1 MVARGVVQAQ
11 LALNAAALRAF
22 YRRIVPF
29 ETRLILREVRQRGA
43 RALWPPLEM
52 YQAMMN
58 DALRRAAAGDVIF
71 PPSLPWRTMLFQR
84 PHQMARA
91 LAQIG
96 WRVWFMSY
104 DTADTEG
111 LALREVEPNLYVVSL
126 PFRAYR
132 RLFAGLV
139 DPMVVAYTYH
149 HPFLALFPNA
159 RLVYELVDHLEVFTD
174 EQPMALLQRWHADLL
189 RRAAVV
195 TATAD
200 ELLTG
205 LRADALLCPN
215 GVDYGHFADMPAGE
229 PPDDL
234 APLLADGRPIIG
246 YYGNLDPRVIDFD
259 LLRESAEALPDCQ
272 FVVIGPDASG
282 GLRTMP
288 PNVYGLGAKLYAEL
302 PRYLKHFSAA
312 TIPFQVNA
320 VTSAVSPV
328 KLFEYMAGGRPIVT
342 TDLRECRKY
351 PVVMVAGDRAS
362 YIANLRRAVS
372 LSRDAGFQEQLRAAA
387 RENTWQARV
396 RQIIE
401 AVERAR

>member
-1 MVARGVVQAQ
+1 M
-11 LALNAAALRAF
+11 NASTLRAF
-22 YRRIVPF
+22 YRSIVPF
-29 ETRLILREVRQRGA
+29 EARLILREVRQGGV
-43 RALWPPLEM
+43 RALWPSLEA
-52 YQAMMN
+52 YQTMMN
-58 DALRRAAAGDVIF
+58 AAVHRAAAGDVIF

-91 LAQIG
+91 FAQLG

-104 DTADTEG
+104 DSMDTEG
-111 LALREVEPNLYVVSL
+111 AGLREVEPNLYVVSL

-132 RLFAGLV
+132 RLFAGLAH
-139 DPMVVAYTYH
+139 PLVVAYTYH

-174 EQPMALLQRWHADLL
+174 EQPMALLGRWHADLL

-200 ELLTG
+200 DLRDG
-205 LRADALLCPN
+205 LQAARPDALLCPN
-215 GVDYGHFADMPAGE
+215 GVDYAHFADVPAGE

-259 LLRESAEALPDCQ
+259 LICQSARALPDCQ

-282 GLRTMP
+282 GLNAMP
-288 PNVYGLGAKLYAEL
+288 SNVYGLGAKPYAEL
-302 PRYLKHFSAA
+302 PRYLSHFSTAA
-312 TIPFQVNA
+312 IPFQVNA

-351 PVVMVAGDRAS
+351 PVVMVSDDRES
-362 YIANLRRAVS
+362 YIANLRRALS
-372 LSRDAGFQEQLRAAA
+372 LSHDAGFQERLRAAA

-396 RQIIE
+396 RQIVQ